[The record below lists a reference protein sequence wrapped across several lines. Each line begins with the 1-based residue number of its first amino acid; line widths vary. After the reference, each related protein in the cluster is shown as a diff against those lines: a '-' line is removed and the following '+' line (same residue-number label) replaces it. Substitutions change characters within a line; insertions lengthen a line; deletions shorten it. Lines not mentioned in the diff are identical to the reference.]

1 MGRVR
6 TQTGRSNA
14 SGEGG
19 SRSVSRAGERL
30 EPIAHGGQ
38 QSRGGGLPPRPH
50 SVAEGQLL
58 RRSGAADTFTV
69 PRTPM
74 PQTRAHSR
82 AGGEDGPASRLSTS
96 RRKSIPKFIDDPPPT
111 APVGSEDENLE
122 SNLLALKRCRHK
134 LNIYAGGAKR
144 YFMSWSGNR
153 DGQLDREELRKGFDA
168 MNLGFDQ
175 NQVNFLVRAFDADKS
190 NSVDFSE
197 FCKTMELTDSEL
209 VSTVCNDS
217 TNAQP
222 KWMLPDTVSTVC
234 HESMNAQPKW
244 MLPEKWH
251 FTSQDTGKIDKLK
264 LDLQNR
270 LHLNYGS
277 DPMAMRRAQRCGMV
291 TRGDLIHSFAALGLQ
306 VPDKDVE
313 MFMSAMCDKKQEGG
327 IPPHDVEMFMSAMC
341 DKKEEGG
348 IRYRSFLKY
357 FEPGPVGSF
366 NPFRPELP
374 IDGSRPGAAKTSAE
388 DVEEANGS
396 NSLSAECPGAAKT
409 SAEDVEEVKDVWQGC
424 FGRDSRYRVVFPHLP
439 V

>member
-1 MGRVR
+1 
-6 TQTGRSNA
+6 
-14 SGEGG
+14 
-19 SRSVSRAGERL
+19 
-30 EPIAHGGQ
+30 
-38 QSRGGGLPPRPH
+38 
-50 SVAEGQLL
+50 
-58 RRSGAADTFTV
+58 
-69 PRTPM
+69 M

-209 VSTVCNDS
+209 VSTVC
-217 TNAQP
+217 
-222 KWMLPDTVSTVC
+222 

-277 DPMAMRRAQRCGMV
+277 DPMAMRRAFLVMDRQRCGMV

-306 VPDKDVE
+306 VPDK
-313 MFMSAMCDKKQEGG
+313 
-327 IPPHDVEMFMSAMC
+327 DVEMFMSAMC

-388 DVEEANGS
+388 DVEE
-396 NSLSAECPGAAKT
+396 
-409 SAEDVEEVKDVWQGC
+409 VKDVWQGC
-424 FGRDSRYRVVFPHLP
+424 FGRDSRYRVVFPHLYGGAIRTTVTP
-439 V
+439 QDFSGNRDTAHFYDWREQGKIVGGNLNRMPAKRPLPTRGFGMSGPSSPAGAAHSANPPGRILLSPEEEALRAHQPKDREELVREREERFQTRRSQVLSMPRNGTPLPASAGGRPDLFTTR